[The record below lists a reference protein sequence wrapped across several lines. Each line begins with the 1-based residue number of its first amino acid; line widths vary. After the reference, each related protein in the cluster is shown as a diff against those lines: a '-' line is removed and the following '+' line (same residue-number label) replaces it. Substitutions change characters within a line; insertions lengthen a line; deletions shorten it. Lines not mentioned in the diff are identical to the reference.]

1 MKQVQVVVPAG
12 EGWRIRDELLGEFP
26 YVSLIDGRT
35 TDLLLFTVGVGHVQA
50 LLTALDE
57 QGVGKK
63 HGEISVVDMSTRIP
77 RLPIIAVSGGR
88 VADTELYD
96 QIRGEGSLTI
106 PFLAYTILAA
116 LIATFGLIADNIVA
130 VIASMIVAPFL
141 GPIIS
146 TSYGVIM
153 GESKIWKEAARTEV
167 VGLSLAVIVGFVF
180 GLILVNPTDPTAAS
194 NFSLTGEMKL
204 RTAVTLLDIGI
215 AVVGGL
221 AAGVVTTERVQ
232 NSIIGI
238 AVAASLMPPAAN
250 VGLLFRLGL
259 YDEMTGC
266 FLLLLINLAAIHST
280 TLLVFRLRGVKPTAQ
295 WKARVARKSIRWG
308 IVVVLLLI
316 VVISGPI
323 IILAWRSYED
333 WNATMKIRGVVYDEL
348 EDNHNIPQKDVKELS
363 VDIDASGITVDLVII
378 IKDLENSEYGDP
390 SSRAQVAED
399 LAGKVQDAM
408 NKQCWVS
415 IQWIESYTSGN

>member
-1 MKQVQVVVPAG
+1 MKQVQVVVPSG
-12 EGWRIRDELLGEFP
+12 EGWRIRDELSSKFP

-35 TDLLLFTVGVGHVQA
+35 TDLLLFTVGFGYVQG
-50 LLTALDE
+50 LLNALDE

-63 HGEISVVDMSTRIP
+63 HGEISIVDTSTRIP
-77 RLPIIAVSGGR
+77 RLPVMAVSGGR
-88 VADTELYD
+88 LADTELYD
-96 QIRGEGSLTI
+96 NIRGEGSLTI

-153 GESKIWKEAARTEV
+153 GESKMWKEAAKTEV
-167 VGLSLAVIVGFVF
+167 VGLSLAVVVGFIF
-180 GLILVNPTDPTAAS
+180 GVILVNETAAS
-194 NFSLTGEMKL
+194 SFSLTGEMEL

-250 VGLLFRLGL
+250 VGLLFRLGY
-259 YDEMTGC
+259 YDEMWGC

-280 TLLVFRLRGVKPTAQ
+280 TLIVFRLRGVKPTAQ
-295 WKARVARKSIRWG
+295 WKLRVARKSIRWG
-308 IVVVLLLI
+308 IGLVLLLI
-316 VVISGPI
+316 VIISLPI
-323 IILAWRSYED
+323 VFLAWESYED
-333 WNATMKIRGVVYDEL
+333 WNTAMEIRGIVYEELKEQNEAIDES
-348 EDNHNIPQKDVKELS
+348 DVRELV
-363 VDIDASGITVDLVII
+363 VDIDSFGIAIHLEITFQEDSGSIYADDETAR
-378 IKDLENSEYGDP
+378 
-390 SSRAQVAED
+390 SSVAKNVAE
-399 LAGKVQDAM
+399 KVEQRMDR
-408 NKQCWVS
+408 NCRVS
-415 IQWIESYTSGN
+415 IQWIESYSGSS